1 MKHDVI
7 DLFCEMA
14 KIPSP
19 SLCEQA
25 LAEWIMLYCT
35 DNGIPCS
42 PDNYGNLY
50 IPIPATD
57 KTKPPLV
64 LSAHMDVV
72 GDDSPI
78 ITYFEGDF
86 IRARGRT
93 LGADDKVGI
102 AQALVLAK
110 DLIENPVPHG
120 GVEIVLTRDE
130 EQEMSGVRHFDTG
143 KLRAKYVFVLD
154 GNRLATIETS
164 GASYTVAK
172 INVDTFKGGHSGS
185 DIGDQTR
192 ENAVKLLC
200 DLVAGLP
207 QGVFYSDEDGK
218 IVTSCNI
225 GGICGGDFNVTNVI
239 NINAQISY
247 SIRSSDAEKEEELKT
262 FILDAIESFNEE
274 YSNNIARASVIFEET
289 LSIFKV
295 EDKSIPDL
303 FKLVAQGLGLDP
315 KIGEGHVGAET
326 HIYQKRTN
334 ASGEKFLPYI
344 FGTADILNK
353 HSIDECVDYKTM
365 VKGFEFLKAMFVAF
379 NGMTPVSQA
388 E

>member
-1 MKHDVI
+1 MK
-7 DLFCEMA
+7 
-14 KIPSP
+14 
-19 SLCEQA
+19 
-25 LAEWIMLYCT
+25 
-35 DNGIPCS
+35 
-42 PDNYGNLY
+42 
-50 IPIPATD
+50 
-57 KTKPPLV
+57 
-64 LSAHMDVV
+64 
-72 GDDSPI
+72 
-78 ITYFEGDF
+78 
-86 IRARGRT
+86 
-93 LGADDKVGI
+93 
-102 AQALVLAK
+102 
-110 DLIENPVPHG
+110 
-120 GVEIVLTRDE
+120 
-130 EQEMSGVRHFDTG
+130 
-143 KLRAKYVFVLD
+143 KLRPALPCQRHNQRRPPSRNTPKFSFPS
-154 GNRLATIETS
+154 TPW
-164 GASYTVAK
+164 K
-172 INVDTFKGGHSGS
+172 PGHCCL
-185 DIGDQTR
+185 T
-192 ENAVKLLC
+192 
-200 DLVAGLP
+200 
-207 QGVFYSDEDGK
+207 
-218 IVTSCNI
+218 